1 MTKVQLQ
8 RLTIRL
14 SDVRDGKGREKDG
27 SQIAE
32 EAASSSEEEEEEEEE
47 SAPDMKVHHLV
58 LRDAAKRNH
67 QMSISL
73 GYEICQKI
81 DVTAILVRNHAICY
95 FCYLNA

>member
-1 MTKVQLQ
+1 MQLQ

-47 SAPDMKVHHLV
+47 SAPDMKVHHHV
-58 LRDAAKRNH
+58 LREAAGRGITKRPF
-67 QMSISL
+67 L
-73 GYEICQKI
+73 
-81 DVTAILVRNHAICY
+81 
-95 FCYLNA
+95 

>member
-8 RLTIRL
+8 RLILRL

-47 SAPDMKVHHLV
+47 SAPDMKVHHVMMFFGMLP
-58 LRDAAKRNH
+58 
-67 QMSISL
+67 S
-73 GYEICQKI
+73 
-81 DVTAILVRNHAICY
+81 
-95 FCYLNA
+95 

>member
-8 RLTIRL
+8 RLILRL

-47 SAPDMKVHHLV
+47 SAPDMKVQHHV
-58 LRDAAKRNH
+58 LRDAVKRSH
-67 QMSISL
+67 QTAISL
-73 GYEICQKI
+73 GYEICQKKL
-81 DVTAILVRNHAICY
+81 T
-95 FCYLNA
+95 

>member
-47 SAPDMKVHHLV
+47 SAPDMKVHHHV
-58 LRDAAKRNH
+58 LRDAAMLVKRTH
-67 QMSISL
+67 QTHLFAFHWEMRFVMT
-73 GYEICQKI
+73 I
-81 DVTAILVRNHAICY
+81 DVTAI
-95 FCYLNA
+95 F